1 MSISAEQNAAA
12 ASAFSEEAEK
22 QFGGSGVTVSVE
34 HHSNAAKFA
43 FVRMT
48 CPPQHWV
55 ALAKWL
61 RFDAGVNYCSMITGT
76 HYPDSSERGWG
87 VAYHFLRQP
96 VRDVE
101 PFTADVL
108 KASELE
114 GPSIPLEVEV
124 LIDLPAGDAPVVP
137 SVQSIW
143 VGADWNEKETWDLV
157 GIRFEGHENMHRVL
171 NPHDSP

>member
-1 MSISAEQNAAA
+1 M
-12 ASAFSEEAEK
+12 
-22 QFGGSGVTVSVE
+22 
-34 HHSNAAKFA
+34 
-43 FVRMT
+43 
-48 CPPQHWV
+48 P
-55 ALAKWL
+55 
-61 RFDAGVNYCSMITGT
+61 
-76 HYPDSSERGWG
+76 RGEG

-114 GPSIPLEVEV
+114 GSSIPLEVEV

-171 NPHDSP
+171 NPHDSPEGFHPLQKQHQIRYHDFNEMYDDAQGFVRKPADEGRVK